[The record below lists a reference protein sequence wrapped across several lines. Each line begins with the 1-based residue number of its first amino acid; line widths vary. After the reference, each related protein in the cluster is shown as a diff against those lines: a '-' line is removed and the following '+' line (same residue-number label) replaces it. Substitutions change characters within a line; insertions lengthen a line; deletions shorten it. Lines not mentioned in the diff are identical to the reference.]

1 MSCIKTAKNTLRKT
15 IKAKLALLEDNE
27 KARQS
32 LNVFNKLQQ
41 LDIYKSSKRVS
52 IYLSTSNEIDTEPI
66 IHHLLNN
73 KRKCF
78 VPRYEGDDMQMLS
91 LHSMDDY
98 NMLPLTKW
106 NIKQPENDEGREN
119 ALDTGGVD
127 LVIVPGVAFTSTGNR
142 LGHGKGYYDT
152 FLSSL
157 RPKAKTVALAFKEQ
171 ILEDIPIHDHDVVID
186 QVLYSD

>member
-1 MSCIKTAKNTLRKT
+1 M
-15 IKAKLALLEDNE
+15 
-27 KARQS
+27 Q
-32 LNVFNKLQQ
+32 LQQ

-119 ALDTGGVD
+119 ALDTGNFVSVT
-127 LVIVPGVAFTSTGNR
+127 L
-142 LGHGKGYYDT
+142 
-152 FLSSL
+152 
-157 RPKAKTVALAFKEQ
+157 
-171 ILEDIPIHDHDVVID
+171 
-186 QVLYSD
+186 